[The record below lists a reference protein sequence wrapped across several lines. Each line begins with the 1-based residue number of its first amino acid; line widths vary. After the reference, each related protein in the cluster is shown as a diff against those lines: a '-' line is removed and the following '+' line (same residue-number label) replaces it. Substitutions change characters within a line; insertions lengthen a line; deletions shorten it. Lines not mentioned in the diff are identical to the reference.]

1 MAAEKILLDIEIN
14 SSEVQAAF
22 KNIAAGRKTIDELV
36 ESNKK
41 LAAQGQKNSIEYI
54 KNAEAI
60 KALNVEVNQNS
71 KIVQASTQAN
81 KNNSD
86 SLVKARA
93 ENVLLRAE
101 RDKLNTS
108 TAEGKKRTD
117 EINAAMD
124 KNNEFIDANSNKM
137 EKQSHQIG
145 DYAGQIGK
153 LHPQLG
159 AFAGSLGSAEKASG
173 GLTSGLFS
181 MVKAGLA
188 FILTPL
194 GLTIAGLVIGFK
206 ALQTFLFG
214 SAQGMDLMEDA
225 AEAVGV
231 VMDILTDRVSK
242 FVVGIGKILS
252 GDFKAGLDDISGSFS
267 GIGDEIERE
276 VGLTLELNAAIREL
290 EDAEIGYDIAASET
304 GNTIKELLAQAKNR
318 TLSEADRI
326 KLITKAGDL
335 EKAQTEDLKK
345 NRAEAL
351 RIANEDLNQRIGLV
365 REVGEEEVAFAK
377 RLLANN
383 LTNDEQKKSLAAT
396 IIAYNEAL
404 GGSLDFQAKLQ
415 GQADALAE
423 KAEAEAEK
431 RAEAE
436 KKRLEDIAAK
446 AAEIRAREV
455 TAANELEILKL
466 EKQAREIQGLDNQ
479 TDKLIE
485 VEQERAEQLLSN
497 VELTESERQKII
509 FESEEAINEILLQSR
524 EREQLERE
532 ANLTRSLEDFQEYTE
547 GLINAEKEKYLQGI
561 ISKEEY
567 DQQIADLD
575 LATLETQQLIKEQF
589 GEQDLALQ
597 GRITDYKIALGEK
610 EVAIKKQQEEQ
621 KINAVKTGLG
631 TIASAFN
638 KQSVAFKVLA
648 SVQTL
653 ITTYQ
658 SAISAFNSLANIPY
672 IGTILG
678 IAAAAAA
685 TASGLA
691 AVAKINSTQTP
702 KMEEGGAMEISGPR
716 HSAGGADVS
725 INGRKVANVEGG
737 EKMVILK
744 RGANTSLLKNLSTIN
759 ALAGGRDFF
768 RDRAPQYRNADGG
781 FLARSAATQSRGSQQ
796 RNIAQTLDNIT
807 FVVQP
812 TELLRVEENMRR
824 AEIMSELT

>member
-1 MAAEKILLDIEIN
+1 
-14 SSEVQAAF
+14 
-22 KNIAAGRKTIDELV
+22 
-36 ESNKK
+36 
-41 LAAQGQKNSIEYI
+41 
-54 KNAEAI
+54 
-60 KALNVEVNQNS
+60 
-71 KIVQASTQAN
+71 
-81 KNNSD
+81 
-86 SLVKARA
+86 
-93 ENVLLRAE
+93 
-101 RDKLNTS
+101 
-108 TAEGKKRTD
+108 
-117 EINAAMD
+117 
-124 KNNEFIDANSNKM
+124 
-137 EKQSHQIG
+137 
-145 DYAGQIGK
+145 
-153 LHPQLG
+153 
-159 AFAGSLGSAEKASG
+159 
-173 GLTSGLFS
+173 
-181 MVKAGLA
+181 
-188 FILTPL
+188 
-194 GLTIAGLVIGFK
+194 
-206 ALQTFLFG
+206 
-214 SAQGMDLMEDA
+214 
-225 AEAVGV
+225 
-231 VMDILTDRVSK
+231 
-242 FVVGIGKILS
+242 
-252 GDFKAGLDDISGSFS
+252 
-267 GIGDEIERE
+267 
-276 VGLTLELNAAIREL
+276 
-290 EDAEIGYDIAASET
+290 
-304 GNTIKELLAQAKNR
+304 
-318 TLSEADRI
+318 
-326 KLITKAGDL
+326 
-335 EKAQTEDLKK
+335 
-345 NRAEAL
+345 
-351 RIANEDLNQRIGLV
+351 
-365 REVGEEEVAFAK
+365 
-377 RLLANN
+377 
-383 LTNDEQKKSLAAT
+383 
-396 IIAYNEAL
+396 
-404 GGSLDFQAKLQ
+404 
-415 GQADALAE
+415 
-423 KAEAEAEK
+423 
-431 RAEAE
+431 
-436 KKRLEDIAAK
+436 
-446 AAEIRAREV
+446 
-455 TAANELEILKL
+455 
-466 EKQAREIQGLDNQ
+466 LDNQ

-485 VEQERAEQLLSN
+485 VEQERAEQLLAN

-509 FESEEAINEILLQSR
+509 FESEEAINEILIQSR

-658 SAISAFNSLANIPY
+658 SAIAAFNSLANIPY
-672 IGTILG
+672 IGTVLG

-796 RNIAQTLDNIT
+796 RNIAQTLDNLT